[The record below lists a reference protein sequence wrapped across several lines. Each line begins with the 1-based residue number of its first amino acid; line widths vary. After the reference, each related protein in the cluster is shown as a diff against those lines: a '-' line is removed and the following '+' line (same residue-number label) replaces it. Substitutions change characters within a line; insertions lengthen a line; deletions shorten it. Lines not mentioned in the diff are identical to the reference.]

1 MVFWQDPWFRGLDLT
16 QSPDGSA
23 VVIDWSD
30 IGECHDDDGVH
41 RTSGRIYKVAY
52 DNPKQ
57 IPYKDLLTTLT
68 GLYRADRNA
77 KQPMITGKDVVS
89 IISHPNVWFTQQL
102 LKHYTLNGFTSPVQ
116 DPGPLVQMAINAP
129 KDFRSSEAR
138 FDVTKQLRALWA
150 LKACKLL
157 DNEKL
162 LNLLKTKQH
171 ESVHSWAIRLLLDSA
186 PNTGSLVTNKPVDR
200 EFQIEILDCL
210 FANSRPHS
218 HPHLRLTL
226 ASLLPKLPDVFEPL
240 VTKLLKS
247 EDLAD
252 DLTFSLV
259 LWYGIKDQVVENPM
273 QMAKW
278 MQSTSLPKVQELV
291 LRRLA
296 AMVTEKHPDSQQ
308 ASEALAFFLADAVQ
322 RDTPDIHAACI
333 RALWGAYQGRSQ
345 VDKPAYWEQ
354 LASLASKHPDPA
366 VVRLAVLVGS
376 IVDRADDPEPLLRMI
391 AMKDVPLAER
401 KAAVE
406 AIGKIDTPE
415 AIERLERLMEDP
427 DLANAAAFAMRSTL
441 SKPRAAALV
450 ERYAQASQPARTGII
465 SALASRIDSMEVLL
479 DAIEKNTIPQDQVD
493 ATTWR
498 QFQSAGNWELLER
511 ARKLNKSLELPGNRQ
526 EMIEKEESL
535 LTTEAIQKGDVNS
548 GRAIWITKCANCHK
562 LYGEGGQIG
571 PELTGA
577 QRSNLRYWLEN
588 ILAPSALVAEN
599 YRVTALR
606 MQDGRVITGVVVSE
620 SPRELTVQTA
630 QERVLIFSVEIDQR
644 SASQMSLMPEG
655 LLEGLGQEQKASLL
669 KYLMSSPQELSK

>member
-1 MVFWQDPWFRGLDLT
+1 V
-16 QSPDGSA
+16 S
-23 VVIDWSD
+23 
-30 IGECHDDDGVH
+30 
-41 RTSGRIYKVAY
+41 YN
-52 DNPKQ
+52 NPEQ
-57 IPYKDLLTTLT
+57 VPYIDLLKTLS
-68 GLYRADRNA
+68 GLYRADRT
-77 KQPMITGKDVVS
+77 KQPTVTGQDVVS
-89 IISHPNVWFTQQL
+89 IVSHPNVWFTQQFF
-102 LKHYTLNGFTSPVQ
+102 KHYTLNGLASPVK

-129 KDFRSSEAR
+129 KDFRSQEAR
-138 FDVTKQLRALWA
+138 FQVTKQLRALWA

-162 LNLLKTKQH
+162 LQLLKTKQH
-171 ESVHSWAIRLLLDSA
+171 ESVRSWAIRLLLDPMWKSGPIPTSNA
-186 PNTGSLVTNKPVDR
+186 GEQEIQL
-200 EFQIEILDCL
+200 EILDCL
-210 FANSRPHS
+210 LANSRPHA

-226 ASLLPKLPDVFEPL
+226 ASHLPKLPDVFEPI
-240 VTKLLKS
+240 VKKLLMS

-273 QMAKW
+273 EMVKSI
-278 MQSTSLPKVQELV
+278 QSSPLHKVQELV

-296 AMVTEKHPDSQQ
+296 SMVTEKHPESQL
-308 ASEALAFFLADAVQ
+308 ASDALAFFFADAVQ
-322 RDTPDIHAACI
+322 RDNPKLHAACI

-345 VDKPAYWEQ
+345 VDKPAYWDP
-354 LASLASKHPDPA
+354 LKSLASKHPDPT

-376 IVDRADDPEPLLRMI
+376 IVDRTDDPAPLLQMI
-391 AMKDVPLAER
+391 AKKDVPLAER

-406 AIGKIDTPE
+406 ALGKIDTPE

-427 DLANAAAFAMRSTL
+427 DLGNAAAFAMRYTL
-441 SKPRAAALV
+441 GKPRAAALV

-465 SALASRIDSMEVLL
+465 SALASRVDSMEVLL

-526 EMIEKEESL
+526 ELIEKEEAL
-535 LTTEAIQKGDVNS
+535 LTPEAIQKGGINF
-548 GRAIWITKCANCHK
+548 GRLVWINKCGTCHK

-577 QRSNLRYWLEN
+577 QRTNLRYWLEN

-620 SPRELTVQTA
+620 TPRELTVQTA
-630 QERVLIFSVEIDQR
+630 QERIVVFASEIDQR

-655 LLEGLGQEQKASLL
+655 LFEGLTQDQKASLL
-669 KYLMSSPQELSK
+669 KYLMSSPQELARQKSINEP

>member
-1 MVFWQDPWFRGLDLT
+1 
-16 QSPDGSA
+16 
-23 VVIDWSD
+23 
-30 IGECHDDDGVH
+30 
-41 RTSGRIYKVAY
+41 
-52 DNPKQ
+52 
-57 IPYKDLLTTLT
+57 
-68 GLYRADRNA
+68 
-77 KQPMITGKDVVS
+77 
-89 IISHPNVWFTQQL
+89 
-102 LKHYTLNGFTSPVQ
+102 
-116 DPGPLVQMAINAP
+116 MAINAP
-129 KDFRSSEAR
+129 KDFRSQEAR
-138 FDVTKQLRALWA
+138 FQVTKQLRALWA

-162 LNLLKTKQH
+162 LQLLKTKQH
-171 ESVHSWAIRLLLDSA
+171 ESVRSWAIRLLLDPMWKSGPIPTSNA
-186 PNTGSLVTNKPVDR
+186 GEQEIQL
-200 EFQIEILDCL
+200 EILDCL
-210 FANSRPHS
+210 LANSRPHA

-226 ASLLPKLPDVFEPL
+226 ASHLPKLPDVFEPI
-240 VTKLLKS
+240 VKKLLMS

-273 QMAKW
+273 EMVKSI
-278 MQSTSLPKVQELV
+278 QSSPLHKVQELV

-296 AMVTEKHPDSQQ
+296 SMVTEKHPESQL
-308 ASEALAFFLADAVQ
+308 ASDALAFFFADAVQ
-322 RDTPDIHAACI
+322 RDNPKLHAACI

-345 VDKPAYWEQ
+345 VDKPAYWDP
-354 LASLASKHPDPA
+354 LKSLASKHPDPT

-376 IVDRADDPEPLLRMI
+376 IVDRTDDPAPLLQMI
-391 AMKDVPLAER
+391 AKKDVPLAER

-406 AIGKIDTPE
+406 ALGKIDTPE

-427 DLANAAAFAMRSTL
+427 DLGNAAAFAMRYTL
-441 SKPRAAALV
+441 GKPRAAALV

-465 SALASRIDSMEVLL
+465 SALASRVDSMEVLL

-526 EMIEKEESL
+526 ELIEKEEAL
-535 LTTEAIQKGDVNS
+535 LTPEAIQKGGINF
-548 GRAIWITKCANCHK
+548 GRLVWINKCGTCHK

-577 QRSNLRYWLEN
+577 QRTNLRYWLEN

-620 SPRELTVQTA
+620 TPRELTVQTA
-630 QERVLIFSVEIDQR
+630 QERIVVFASEIDQR

-655 LLEGLGQEQKASLL
+655 LFEGLTQDQKASLL
-669 KYLMSSPQELSK
+669 KYLMSSPQELARQKSINEP